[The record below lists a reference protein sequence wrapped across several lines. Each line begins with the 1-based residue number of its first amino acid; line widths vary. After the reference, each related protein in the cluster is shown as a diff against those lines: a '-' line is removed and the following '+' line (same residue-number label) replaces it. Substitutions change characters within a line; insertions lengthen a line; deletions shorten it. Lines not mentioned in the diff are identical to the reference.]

1 MIVIPFVAGDEG
13 LAEGRGRSGRNH
25 GRALIK
31 EEGTSLALLFGGAIF
46 VIKKGTLQLSECPDA
61 QAFRDMQAKNQA
73 NKTSNQSYTGA
84 VAHGKDDDVNYY
96 GHTYMAANETISDS
110 DWFFDTGPVKTK
122 AFL

>member
-13 LAEGRGRSGRNH
+13 LAKVVDATMVG
-25 GRALIK
+25 ALIK

-46 VIKKGTLQLSECPDA
+46 VIKKGTLQLSECPDS

-84 VAHGKDDDVNYY
+84 VAHSKDDDVKLLWTYLY
-96 GHTYMAANETISDS
+96 GGKRNHLR
-110 DWFFDTGPVKTK
+110 F
-122 AFL
+122 